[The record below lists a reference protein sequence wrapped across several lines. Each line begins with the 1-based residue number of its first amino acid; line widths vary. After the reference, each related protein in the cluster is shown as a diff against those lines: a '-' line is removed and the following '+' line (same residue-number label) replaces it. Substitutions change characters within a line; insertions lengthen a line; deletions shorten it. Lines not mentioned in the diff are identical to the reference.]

1 MLLCI
6 SLLPV
11 KAQYADALCTF
22 LTSYKSSV
30 VCEGKK
36 LLMVL
41 CDDDDDDDDDDDVF
55 WNNNGVFVCVRVTVP
70 TVKMPRMLVTSAYAL
85 QQLLKKTELMGLS
98 ATQVSCHA
106 DCLLLR

>member
-55 WNNNGVFVCVRVTVP
+55 WNNNVCVCVCACDSSDSEDSSHACHKCICTATVAEEDRTDG
-70 TVKMPRMLVTSAYAL
+70 TVCYSG
-85 QQLLKKTELMGLS
+85 EL
-98 ATQVSCHA
+98 SC
-106 DCLLLR
+106 